1 MARDVQKFESSALPK
16 AIREHF
22 SAEAVKDDLSGG
34 VQSSFGVISFRGS
47 KWRVKYQGNETLI
60 TNNDGDAVGSLK
72 LVLLNALPKL
82 SKIYYK
88 GSYQEG
94 DDSPPDCFS
103 VDGVKP
109 DPSSPKKQSETCAE
123 CPHNVWGSRI
133 TPAGKKTKACQDSR
147 RVAVVPEGDLEN
159 EQFGGP
165 VLLRVPAASLANL
178 AEYSNALR
186 QKGWPYFAVVT
197 KVGFDPDAAYPKLTF
212 RPERPL
218 SDDEA
223 ETVID
228 LRTSDQVQRI
238 LSEAKDMTHEVAP
251 KVPEGSSEEDEGDDP
266 FAALGDGPMSA
277 KADKPKKAAKAKQPE
292 PEEDDEG
299 EDEDEPQPK
308 AKKGR
313 NISDAPE
320 DRDDE
325 DEKPKKAAKAKK
337 AKPAEE
343 HEVASDALEDELE
356 DLLSDF
362 GGDE

>member
-1 MARDVQKFESSALPK
+1 MARDVQKFEGAALPK
-16 AIREHF
+16 AIRNYF
-22 SAEAVKDDLSGG
+22 DADAVKDDLSGG

-109 DPSSPKKQSETCAE
+109 DPSSPKRQSETCAG

-218 SDDEA
+218 TDDEA
-223 ETVID
+223 ETVIEQ
-228 LRTSDQVQRI
+228 RTSDQVQRI
-238 LSEAKDMTHEVAP
+238 LSEAKDMTHDVAP
-251 KVPEGSSEEDEGDDP
+251 KVPEGSSDDDESEDP
-266 FAALGDGPMSA
+266 FAALGDGPMAEKS
-277 KADKPKKAAKAKQPE
+277 KGSKKAEADD
-292 PEEDDEG
+292 EDDE
-299 EDEDEPQPK
+299 PK
-308 AKKGR
+308 PRARKGR
-313 NISDAPE
+313 NISDEPE
-320 DRDDE
+320 DRQEDEDDE
-325 DEKPKKAAKAKK
+325 PKARTKAKAK
-337 AKPAEE
+337 ASKPPKED
-343 HEVASDALEDELE
+343 HEVASDALEDQLE

-362 GGDE
+362 GDE